1 MDDRDYRIL
10 QNKLKKK
17 ETCQDPCGR
26 HIFSFDKNEKFL
38 ELQRNLE
45 LQIIQNLRQ
54 F

>member
-26 HIFSFDKNEKFL
+26 HIFSFDKNEKFFSL
-38 ELQRNLE
+38 DKINRNKCK
-45 LQIIQNLRQ
+45 NGSY
-54 F
+54 